1 PGPDMGQSPG
11 RPGRRSHGWSLR
23 AQLVVALAVAVALF
37 GAAAALLTAR
47 AYRQDRAAAG
57 RLLASLARAAAT
69 RLDSQVTQSQQ
80 ALGAIAAQDAIAALD
95 RDRCGLVLS
104 GFRGLGPGYLV
115 LVGPDDR
122 VLCSSR
128 PPGEL
133 AVGAFSGAG
142 WLADARRT
150 GGAGPPAPVPA
161 PPRRDPC

>member
-1 PGPDMGQSPG
+1 MGQSPG

-80 ALGAIAAQDAIAALD
+80 ALGAIAAQDAPPSRIDPDGARAAG
-95 RDRCGLVLS
+95 R
-104 GFRGLGPGYLV
+104 
-115 LVGPDDR
+115 R
-122 VLCSSR
+122 VLRQR
-128 PPGEL
+128 PYRNQVQRSHGSFL
-133 AVGAFSGAG
+133 
-142 WLADARRT
+142 RR
-150 GGAGPPAPVPA
+150 
-161 PPRRDPC
+161 